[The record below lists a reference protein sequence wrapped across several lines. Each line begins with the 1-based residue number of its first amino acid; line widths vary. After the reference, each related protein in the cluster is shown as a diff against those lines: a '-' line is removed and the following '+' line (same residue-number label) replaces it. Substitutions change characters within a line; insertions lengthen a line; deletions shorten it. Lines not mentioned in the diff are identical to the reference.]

1 VLPGVIDLHGFGDQL
16 LQGATTTIVVAAT
29 SLMFGLPLGIAC
41 AAVKLGGGRLLRTCA
56 AIYTTVIR
64 GVPDLLIIFVIYFG
78 GTVTLSKVF
87 GRYVEVSA
95 FASGVFALAVVFGA
109 YATEIFRGAIQAVPR
124 GQVEAA
130 NALGLSP
137 VRIFAL
143 VILPQAWRLALPAL
157 GNQWLILLKQTS
169 LVSVVGLDELMRKS
183 AVAAGATREPFTIYL
198 AAATIYLSLTLLS
211 TVLLEYGERRANRVL
226 RTT

>member
-1 VLPGVIDLHGFGDQL
+1 MIDLHGFGDQL
-16 LQGATTTIVVAAT
+16 LQGAATTIVVAAT
-29 SLMFGLPLGIAC
+29 SVVFGLPLGIGGAAAKLGAGRFLRAC
-41 AAVKLGGGRLLRTCA
+41 AE
-56 AIYTTVIR
+56 IYTTVVR

-78 GTVTLSKVF
+78 GTVTLSKVY
-87 GRYVEVSA
+87 GRYMEVSA
-95 FASGVFALAVVFGA
+95 FASGVFALSIVFGA

-130 NALGLSP
+130 NALGISP
-137 VRIFAL
+137 VRVFAL

-169 LVSVVGLDELMRKS
+169 LVSIVGLDELMRKS

-198 AAATIYLSLTLLS
+198 AAAAIYLSLTLLS
-211 TVLLEYGERRANRVL
+211 TILLEYGERRANRAL
-226 RTT
+226 RTA

>member
-1 VLPGVIDLHGFGDQL
+1 VIDLHGFGDQL

-29 SLMFGLPLGIAC
+29 SLVFGLPLGIAC
-41 AAVKLGGGRLLRTCA
+41 AAVKLGSGRLLRACA
-56 AIYTTVIR
+56 EIYTTVIR